1 MNSGQKYNIQT
12 KELKAMAREQLSGH
26 YSVYIG
32 AFCLYFAISMAAV
45 FLLNFMLPGGSAK
58 DNLLQTIFYY
68 VADFIV
74 SLLLSVLS
82 FGFNKMYLDGARHY
96 PINFADLFYGFSHY
110 PDRIILMQVVLN
122 IITYLT
128 IVPANAVY
136 MSALQTLS
144 LPALLRASLLLIA
157 ASIVHFLINVF
168 FALSSFLL
176 ADYNN
181 IGPIQALKESAR
193 LMKGY
198 KGKYIYLELSFL
210 GLYLLCVL
218 TCGIGL
224 LWLTPY
230 MGMTHTNFYRK
241 VTGELDP
248 AAPEPDPD
256 SVY

>member
-1 MNSGQKYNIQT
+1 MNSSQKYNIQS

-26 YSVYIG
+26 YGVYIG
-32 AFCLYFAISMAAV
+32 ALCLYFAISMAAT
-45 FLLNFMLPGGSAK
+45 FLLNYMLPGGSAK
-58 DNLLQTIFYY
+58 DNLPQTVVYY

-82 FGFNKMYLDGARHY
+82 FGFYKMYLDGARQY
-96 PINFADLFYGFSHY
+96 TIRFSDLFYGFSHY
-110 PDRIILMQVVLN
+110 PDRIILMQIVLN

-136 MSALQTLS
+136 MDALQALN
-144 LPALLRASLLLIA
+144 LPALLRAALLLIA
-157 ASIVHFLINVF
+157 ASIVNFLINVF

-181 IGPIQALKESAR
+181 IGPMQALKESVR

-241 VTGELDP
+241 VTGELEP
-248 AAPEPDPD
+248 VTPEQDSD